1 MKMNGD
7 SHKHKTPAIDEADSL
22 ADLFAFLALLMRY
35 PDSSFFD
42 TELLDTLVI
51 LLTRLNLEES
61 QQELSLW
68 RDSVDDVLL
77 DAQLEYTRLFIN
89 AVPHVIA
96 PPYASVYQDGDLSL
110 QGKTTEK
117 IHDFYRQHGFDV
129 IASTEPADHIRFQL
143 EFLSCLYRDK
153 QFESAEIFLNTLF
166 LPWFDKF
173 REKVIQEM
181 SQPLY
186 RISVELIHYFVKEEQ

>member
-7 SHKHKTPAIDEADSL
+7 SHEHKTSAMDESEYF

-35 PDSSFFD
+35 PESSFFD
-42 TELLDTLVI
+42 TELLDTLEI
-51 LLTRLNLEES
+51 LLTRLDLEKARLEIS
-61 QQELSLW
+61 NW
-68 RDSVDDVLL
+68 RNSVEDPLL

-96 PPYASVYQDGDLSL
+96 PPYASVYQDGDVSL

-117 IHDFYRQHGFDV
+117 IRDFYRQHGFDIV
-129 IASTEPADHIRFQL
+129 ASTQPADHIRFQL
-143 EFLSCLYRDK
+143 EFLSCLYRNE

-173 REKVIQEM
+173 RQKVIQEM